1 MDSDTKIGVVD
12 RFILVTKDS
21 LKQTIETPINK
32 NFTENPD
39 ATYGQV
45 DAAFRAVTELSKNNF
60 YDVICVTNIS
70 VEEIMSNS

>member
-1 MDSDTKIGVVD
+1 MDSDTKIGKVD

-21 LKQTIETPINK
+21 MEQTIETPINK
-32 NFTENPD
+32 SFIENPD

-45 DAAFRAVTELSKNNF
+45 DAAFRAVAELSKNNF

-70 VEEIMSNS
+70 VAEVMAG